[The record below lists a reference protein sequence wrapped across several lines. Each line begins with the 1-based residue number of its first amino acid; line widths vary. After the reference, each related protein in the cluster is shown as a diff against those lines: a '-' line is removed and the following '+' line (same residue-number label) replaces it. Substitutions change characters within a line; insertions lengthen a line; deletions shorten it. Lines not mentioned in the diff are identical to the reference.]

1 MPLEDIAPLDEVEET
16 AEHSRLRDISLITHS
31 VSELSSALVM
41 CDHIQPEIVQQS
53 TGLGGPESFRCKLKR
68 AATGSTKSEVEILR
82 LAAMA
87 KSNMSRAS
95 ADDLLEVVTN
105 VSAVSIVPH
114 FNTVFCTNM
123 IVAWFPWNELGSINI
138 QTFKG
143 KVRKVI

>member
-31 VSELSSALVM
+31 VSALSSALVM

-53 TGLGGPESFRCKLKR
+53 TGLGGPGNFRKKLKR
-68 AATGSTKSEVEILR
+68 AATCSTKSEVEIL
-82 LAAMA
+82 AAMA
-87 KSNMSRAS
+87 KTNMSRAS

-105 VSAVSIVPH
+105 VSAVSIVRH
-114 FNTVFCTNM
+114 FNTVLCTNM
-123 IVAWFPWNELGSINI
+123 IVAWFPWIDLGSINI